1 MSKADEI
8 KVIDLLNKIANGEN
22 LPKKILYFD
31 KVFYLIKTEDD
42 FYTYSMRK
50 NEKDWESWIDN
61 KTNLIYNINETVL
74 ILDDD
79 FELIEDQTID
89 IEECNINIT
98 CQELDHNL
106 RDMQSYINNV
116 IVEELKH
123 LNKEIQSIK
132 EE

>member
-1 MSKADEI
+1 MLWD
-8 KVIDLLNKIANGEN
+8 GESF
-22 LPKKILYFD
+22 I
-31 KVFYLIKTEDD
+31 T
-42 FYTYSMRK
+42 
-50 NEKDWESWIDN
+50 IDN
-61 KTNLIYNINETVL
+61 NMPLTTIICDYELIQGT
-74 ILDDD
+74 
-79 FELIEDQTID
+79 FQLIEDQTID

-132 EE
+132 EDLNCCNIEIIEKDINEALKKARRQIKEEGI